1 MNADHKSIEDWM
13 NDVRRGT
20 VRLPRFQRDETWTPS
35 LVSDF
40 IEAVLLK
47 RPLGVFLVLRVISN
61 DQPFETRSIAEA
73 VNNGE
78 MCKEH
83 LLDGQQRLMALWRAF
98 KDTYDGYAFYAE
110 FEETP
115 ENSYKF
121 TKVASFTRGGRN
133 RKWIGKPNSEF
144 AEKRIPISVLE
155 PSMDGTNRAT
165 AWKHEA
171 TNDAESSRRLAVIVD
186 ELRSI
191 VGKTLIPFLAM
202 PEETDPD
209 QAIDTFIKSNTSSVR
224 LNAFEIAVAQFE
236 AAIPAS
242 RRKSS
247 PSLRDLVD
255 AVKHRLPQVVRL
267 EGESNIGDL
276 VLKVAC
282 VRNNMKPTYGN
293 YGKII
298 STLEKDW
305 KSLFNGL
312 KWAAEFLKEEHILDA
327 RILPSTVP
335 LRVLSALQPLIP
347 EKGDKLSKGRR
358 LLRKYLWRSFVTDRY
373 ERDANGRLFEDFKAL
388 KVAFEDE
395 TLVVKCSSTEPE
407 NIFSLALPE
416 KEDILAAGW
425 PASKGIL
432 KRAIL
437 AVSTIKGARD
447 VATGRRISDQSVKTR
462 EHHHIFPD
470 NLLKSFAEGEN
481 PNLALNC
488 MLLEAPTNN
497 NWRDEWPGDYLIERV
512 ERSDLKGE
520 KAREEIETRLE
531 SHYIPADLVMK
542 AKRKSEMNLAKS
554 YQAFLT
560 KRAKIIMEVFEKLC
574 EGEDL

>member
-1 MNADHKSIEDWM
+1 M
-13 NDVRRGT
+13 
-20 VRLPRFQRDETWTPS
+20 
-35 LVSDF
+35 
-40 IEAVLLK
+40 
-47 RPLGVFLVLRVISN
+47 
-61 DQPFETRSIAEA
+61 RS
-73 VNNGE
+73 V
-78 MCKEH
+78 
-83 LLDGQQRLMALWRAF
+83 
-98 KDTYDGYAFYAE
+98 
-110 FEETP
+110 
-115 ENSYKF
+115 
-121 TKVASFTRGGRN
+121 
-133 RKWIGKPNSEF
+133 
-144 AEKRIPISVLE
+144 
-155 PSMDGTNRAT
+155 
-165 AWKHEA
+165 
-171 TNDAESSRRLAVIVD
+171 
-186 ELRSI
+186 

-255 AVKHRLPQVVRL
+255 EVKHKLPQVARL

-282 VRNNMKPTYGN
+282 VRNNVKPTYGN
-293 YGKII
+293 YTKII

-305 KSLFNGL
+305 KYLFNGL
-312 KWAAEFLKEEHILDA
+312 EWAARFLEEEHILDA

-358 LLRKYLWRSFVTDRY
+358 LVRKYLWRSFVTDRY

-388 KVAFEDE
+388 KAAFEDE
-395 TLVVKCSSTEPE
+395 TFVVKCSSTEPE

-425 PASKGIL
+425 PATKGLL

-437 AVSTIKGARD
+437 AVSTIKGALD
-447 VATGRRISDQSVKTR
+447 VGTGSPISEQSIRTR

-470 NLLKSFAEGEN
+470 NLLKSFAEDTN

-512 ERSDLKGE
+512 EKSDFKGE
-520 KAREEIETRLE
+520 KAEKDIRSRLE
-531 SHYIPADLVMK
+531 SHYIPAGLVMK
-542 AKRKSEMNLAKS
+542 AKRKSKTNLAEA

-560 KRAKIIMEVFEKLC
+560 KRAETIRAVFKKLC
-574 EGEDL
+574 EGENL